1 MLVLAGLVWLAAA
14 APRPIPPREIRVA
27 ERRDPLEQV
36 DALAHAYQQVGAT
49 RTVVAR
55 LLHGVRARVHRGSAT
70 ARRQSDDAFLAL
82 VEARDPTVHADVALI
97 RGALRESVTPRE
109 LPDIGGALLR
119 VEHSLTTSD
128 A

>member
-1 MLVLAGLVWLAAA
+1 M
-14 APRPIPPREIRVA
+14 

-49 RTVVAR
+49 RTIVAR

-70 ARRQSDDAFLAL
+70 ARLQSDDRFLAD
-82 VEARDPTVHADVALI
+82 VEARDPSLRADVARI
-97 RGALRESVTPRE
+97 RVALREPVTPRE

-119 VEHSLTTSD
+119 LEHSLTTSD